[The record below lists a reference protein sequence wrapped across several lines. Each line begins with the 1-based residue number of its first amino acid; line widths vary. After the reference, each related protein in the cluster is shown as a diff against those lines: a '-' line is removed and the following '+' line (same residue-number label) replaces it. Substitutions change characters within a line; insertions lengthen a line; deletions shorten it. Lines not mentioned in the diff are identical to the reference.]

1 MEFLTNTSLKKIKN
15 YPRIEKDV
23 AQPWNGERRGKKTIR
38 GELNN
43 FVRLI
48 RIVK

>member
-1 MEFLTNTSLKKIKN
+1 MMEFLTNTSLKKIKN

-23 AQPWNGERRGKKTIR
+23 AQRALERREKKTIR